1 MKNKFLGWIVKF
13 LIILGIIGIAIFAG
27 KLSAKAK
34 EDGGRHKEKIEKEID
49 YLDAHITSLANKLN
63 GIILESYKVSISKI
77 REENATE
84 KSGANSSDKKSGE
97 KSETKGEE
105 SETSGE
111 QTKLTKMEQEL
122 VGKEEDGE
130 IDWNW
135 MEGKTETLYSAWS
148 TIVLDL
154 YDIDVESSKI
164 LEFSNLLDKTVI
176 DIKNKDEKSVAQTY
190 AGLYSLVVD
199 FSKKTEMGKEK
210 KAAIE
215 IKGDIIKAYA
225 HVSSEDWDSV
235 QAEIASAEK
244 KATNLVNE
252 VNKEDKPKKYNIN
265 KMYILLEELKNS
277 LDTKERRIFYIKY
290 KNLIEEI
297 NTII

>member
-1 MKNKFLGWIVKF
+1 M
-13 LIILGIIGIAIFAG
+13 
-27 KLSAKAK
+27 
-34 EDGGRHKEKIEKEID
+34 
-49 YLDAHITSLANKLN
+49 
-63 GIILESYKVSISKI
+63 
-77 REENATE
+77 
-84 KSGANSSDKKSGE
+84 
-97 KSETKGEE
+97 
-105 SETSGE
+105 
-111 QTKLTKMEQEL
+111 
-122 VGKEEDGE
+122 
-130 IDWNW
+130 
-135 MEGKTETLYSAWS
+135 
-148 TIVLDL
+148 
-154 YDIDVESSKI
+154 ESSKI

-277 LDTKERRIFYIKY
+277 LDTKEKRIFYIKY